1 MKGFTLVEVLVALAI
16 LGIGLTASTPLLL
29 RSISQAQHACEM
41 TMATQVTRNI
51 YAYERAANGHYTNAP
66 RESLMR
72 IVEGYPDPAVRQ
84 VWRGR
89 YNPETGNYILE
100 SVYVPCRLPV
110 VSYRRTVINEMSN
123 GSTESFA
130 TYITPAPIG
139 N

>member
-41 TMATQVTRNI
+41 SIATQMTRNI
-51 YAYERAANGHYTNAP
+51 YALERAANRHYSLAS

-72 IVEGYPDPAVRQ
+72 VVEGYPDSDVRQ

-123 GSTESFA
+123 GSRESFA
-130 TYITPAPIG
+130 TYITPSPIG
-139 N
+139 D